1 MWGSGW
7 DKGFSRG
14 QGVVLLDFLEEVA
27 SQLALENE
35 EHLTDGA
42 EREGGAWE
50 KEQQG
55 QRQGS
60 EPHQGP

>member
-35 EHLTDGA
+35 EHLT
-42 EREGGAWE
+42 RWSQEGRGCLGEGTTGTKAG
-50 KEQQG
+50 K
-55 QRQGS
+55 
-60 EPHQGP
+60 